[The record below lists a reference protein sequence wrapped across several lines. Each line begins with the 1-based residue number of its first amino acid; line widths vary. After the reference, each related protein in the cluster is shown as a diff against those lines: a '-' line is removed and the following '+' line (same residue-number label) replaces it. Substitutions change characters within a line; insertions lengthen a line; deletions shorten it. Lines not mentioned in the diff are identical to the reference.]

1 MENSIELSHTEV
13 TLAFAASC
21 IEGTARRLG
30 KSYKEIF
37 ARMKRVGMIE
47 NYILPNYDVLH
58 TESREHV
65 IDNMVE
71 CLTTWE
77 NMTDKQLTCDGTEFA
92 K

>member
-37 ARMKRVGMIE
+37 ARMKLSV
-47 NYILPNYDVLH
+47 
-58 TESREHV
+58 
-65 IDNMVE
+65 
-71 CLTTWE
+71 
-77 NMTDKQLTCDGTEFA
+77 
-92 K
+92 